1 MLKSAEEIL
10 ADLAQR
16 SNVALRSDSGLVGNV
31 SAAAARDD
39 DEKRAKKHAGE
50 KDAKDED
57 VALRRKPELQPI
69 PTRGGES
76 AQLTPWD
83 VLHVLGRSIALSRR
97 GAARG
102 LAEHWGV
109 LKYSQALTGDSGSFL
124 KLSAEGKEP
133 GHYYKA
139 NQSNEL
145 GVGFGLALTQ
155 RILAQRH
162 PDRVVSI
169 VPAETA
175 LRAGWALTN
184 GEKGPRRPKSYPYR
198 PQFFAEL
205 WKPDAPSLVLPI
217 ACKGNHSNAK
227 RSHVQLASASAHV
240 EAVHIGAWNQTP
252 AMVFSTELPLDGPV
266 TVHALCAEGSGGW
279 LNRPQTDSGGLDGE
293 LRDVNHYPDIQP
305 PANGKQAP
313 SSVPGFH
320 VTPKQSGWFGQVLA
334 RTDAAGLTAF
344 AGNGDA
350 TGQYLTERQGRRH
363 FTTGF
368 AHAATGSVQDAQNE
382 LLGVD
387 FVGTDHVFRLN
398 GVRVEAFSG
407 VATDL
412 FDHLAQGR
420 VQQYRREIYANRYD
434 WPNASWDSSWNGPVS
449 VHPDGTVLAMRRLP
463 QPDDPA

>member
-1 MLKSAEEIL
+1 MLKSAKEIL
-10 ADLAQR
+10 TDLAQR

-39 DEKRAKKHAGE
+39 DEKRAKKHARE
-50 KDAKDED
+50 KEAKDED

-69 PTRGGES
+69 PARGGES

-83 VLHVLGRSIALSRR
+83 VLHVLGRAIALSRR

-102 LAEHWGV
+102 LAEHWGA
-109 LKYSQALTGDSGSFL
+109 LKYSQALTGDTGSFL

-139 NQSNEL
+139 NQSSEL
-145 GVGFGLALTQ
+145 GLGFALAVAQ

-169 VPAETA
+169 VPADTA
-175 LRAGWALTN
+175 LRAGWALSSK
-184 GEKGPRRPKSYPYR
+184 EKGRRRQKSSPYR

-227 RSHVQLASASAHV
+227 RSHIQLASASAHA
-240 EAVHIGAWNQTP
+240 EAVHIGAWNETP
-252 AMVFSTELPLDGPV
+252 AMVFSTTLSQDGPV

-279 LNRPQTDSGGLDGE
+279 LSRPNAESGDLDVALSDE
-293 LRDVNHYPDIQP
+293 NYFPDVQP
-305 PANGKQAP
+305 PANGEQAP

-320 VTPKQSGWFGQVLA
+320 VTPKRYAWFGQVLA
-334 RTDAAGLTAF
+334 RTAAAGLTAF

-350 TGQYLTERQGRRH
+350 TGQYLTERQGRKH

-368 AHAATGSVQDAQNE
+368 AHAATGSVQDAQND
-382 LLGVD
+382 LLGIR

-407 VATDL
+407 VANDL
-412 FDHLAQGR
+412 FDLLAHGR
-420 VQQYRREIYANRYD
+420 VQQYRRELYSHRHD
-434 WPNASWDSSWNGPVS
+434 WPNDSWDSSWDGPVS

-463 QPDDPA
+463 QRDNQA